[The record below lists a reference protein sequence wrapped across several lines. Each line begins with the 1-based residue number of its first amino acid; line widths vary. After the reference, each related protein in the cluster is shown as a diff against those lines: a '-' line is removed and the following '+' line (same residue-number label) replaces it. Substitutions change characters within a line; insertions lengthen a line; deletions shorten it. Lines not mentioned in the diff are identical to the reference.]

1 MGIPYEDNVDIWSL
15 GCMIFELITG
25 KYLFD
30 PKKSDRY
37 NEDEDHLAL
46 MIETLGL
53 IPKKLALSGK

>member
-1 MGIPYEDNVDIWSL
+1 LIQKKVHFYYL
-15 GCMIFELITG
+15 G
-25 KYLFD
+25 
-30 PKKSDRY
+30 DRY